1 MPLWAGEDEQ
11 KTGADALAVVSKV
24 FQALELGAF
33 DAVEDRLRAVLLR
46 KLRTLGWS
54 PLLAERCAARLTP
67 SLAQAERRLMG
78 DVLLLE
84 RSDVSRTIGPLLSK
98 LGPNASHIFNLLPR
112 PALAEKLIGLGL
124 SDAMAEA
131 VAAACGP
138 DAATKALSAEE
149 LEDLMFGEADIVA
162 LLTKC
167 YKDLNDNRK
176 VHKQL
181 WQPMLRVHLA
191 RLGLTL
197 DQKDNTVARLTWS
210 KFGFVRESFAEVLTS
225 RDRVAAWPK
234 VLEALQMGA
243 DAMDGPCQ
251 GALREAL
258 PGSSSRRRRPLP
270 RARLQ
275 LGFRA
280 RLPSA
285 CGA

>member
-98 LGPNASHIFNLLPR
+98 LAPNASHIFNLLPR

-167 YKDLNDNRK
+167 YKGLNDNRK

-210 KFGFVRESFAEVLTS
+210 KFGFVRESFAEL
-225 RDRVAAWPK
+225 RRRVAEGPRGTADGGGRDGRP
-234 VLEALQMGA
+234 VPGGPARGAPRLELEASAASATSSTATRISSTASFSLW
-243 DAMDGPCQ
+243 C
-251 GALREAL
+251 LRL
-258 PGSSSRRRRPLP
+258 
-270 RARLQ
+270 
-275 LGFRA
+275 
-280 RLPSA
+280 
-285 CGA
+285 